1 MPLVVVASLPQFC
14 AQFCVHLLKRVRLK
28 EGEKERDEATWTNQL
43 GCGLPLR
50 NAAGSFVALRL
61 ALLLLALLILELFL
75 GLLLGL
81 LLELLLGLLLELLLE
96 LPLELLLAR
105 ALAPVDCTNSILSWV
120 VGRLV
125 GR

>member
-1 MPLVVVASLPQFC
+1 
-14 AQFCVHLLKRVRLK
+14 VHLLKRVRLK